1 MLTLPPMENVLVDYT
16 KMGFSQTSAMTLTLK
31 ITAHIYPQALL
42 KWSTSQIRSR
52 RENML
57 QTNDVRWTNRHCSLF
72 ILACYDYWYS
82 QMAIIWKKNT
92 KKTVCVV
99 WYTIFHKILCGHLAI
114 FWTILNYTILLH
126 TIRGY
131 SFLVRLKQSSKLL

>member
-1 MLTLPPMENVLVDYT
+1 
-16 KMGFSQTSAMTLTLK
+16 MGFSQTSAMTLTLK

-52 RENML
+52 RENICSKQMMSDG
-57 QTNDVRWTNRHCSLF
+57 QTDTVHYLSLLVMITGIHRWPSF
-72 ILACYDYWYS
+72 E
-82 QMAIIWKKNT
+82 KKTT